1 VNDSG
6 LIGIIHPVVITRDLP
21 RALHYYVD
29 LLGLKADAVTTH
41 DPEKIAAL
49 GGPTRAA
56 AQAVILHAPDGSE
69 LEIACFTS
77 PEGDAE
83 SRAGW
88 PDAGIR
94 SITFR
99 VADIE
104 RTAAR
109 LDTAG
114 YRTVNE
120 IVDFGVQ
127 DRQLR
132 VAYVHAPDGVILTLL
147 EESGR

>member
-6 LIGIIHPVVITRDLP
+6 LIGIVHAVLITRDLP
-21 RALHYYVD
+21 RALHYYID
-29 LLGLKADAVTTH
+29 LLGFTGDPVTTH

-49 GGPTRAA
+49 GGPTGSA

-77 PEGDAE
+77 PDGEAE

-109 LDTAG
+109 LDSAG

-120 IVDFGVQ
+120 IVDFGVE

-132 VAYVHAPDGVILTLL
+132 VAYVHAPDGVIVTLL
-147 EESGR
+147 EESRR